1 MMRNTDLKME
11 HGAFKLFFSMLLV
24 PDAEESR
31 LNSSWSIALQDPT
44 PSPLR
49 RRSSRSQAQHHL
61 LSKQEHCSR

>member
-11 HGAFKLFFSMLLV
+11 HSNEFFSMLLV

-44 PSPLR
+44 PSPLH
-49 RRSSRSQAQHHL
+49 RRSSHSQAQHHL